1 DDLLGGVTLPAV
13 RHDLT
18 SLPARDRGQQD
29 DSHNDWTYE
38 TGSAQ
43 AHATHFHFGVLQS
56 RTHNAWMRIVT
67 GRLKSDYQYSVNVVY
82 NNFIWPEARTEQ
94 RAEIERLGRAVL
106 DARAQHPEATIAQM
120 YEAKNDFLY
129 PDLMAAHQA
138 LDDAVE
144 RAYGLEPGLDE
155 ADLVAHLFEL
165 YGKAVGAAS

>member
-1 DDLLGGVTLPAV
+1 
-13 RHDLT
+13 
-18 SLPARDRGQQD
+18 
-29 DSHNDWTYE
+29 
-38 TGSAQ
+38 
-43 AHATHFHFGVLQS
+43 
-56 RTHNAWMRIVT
+56 MT